1 MLIEKLEKNEIK
13 VTFDVTLNEFE
24 LYLDQAYD
32 LIKDRVEIS
41 GFRKGHAP
49 KSSYINKYGV
59 ESLFQDAVNAC
70 ISDKFEGLLI
80 SRQAEV
86 VSEPT
91 KVEFIPEQPNFTK
104 EEFKLVL
111 YIPVK
116 PEVKLGQYK
125 GLEIPKKEY
134 KVTDE
139 QINQVIEQEIL
150 SKTVSQELKE
160 NQVVENGDVAVF
172 DFEGFLDGVA
182 FEGGKAEKYSLVI
195 GSGQFIPGF
204 EEQLLGMKK
213 DEERTIKVKFPEQ
226 YHAENLK
233 GKDVEFKILMHEV
246 KIEKK
251 EQLSDEL
258 VSKYT
263 SFKTVEEYKKHVVEK
278 LTIQNQHEYENYVEQ
293 MAVLKASD
301 NAVIDIPEAMVLRD
315 VEHQIKQTEQSMKQ
329 YGLSLES
336 YLQMQGK
343 TLSEYKED
351 LKRQSYERIHQ
362 VLTLE
367 AIAKAENITVTDE
380 EISQKIKEY
389 AIEYKVT
396 EDEMKQRLN
405 GVDLSN
411 NIKIEKAVDFIKL
424 NSKLV

>member
-1 MLIEKLEKNEIK
+1 MIIEKLEKNQVK

-24 LYLDQAYD
+24 LYLDQAYG

-70 ISDKFEGLLI
+70 ISDKFESLLI

-125 GLEIPKKEY
+125 GLEIKKRDY

-139 QINQVIEQEIL
+139 QVNQVVNQEVL
-150 SKTVSQELKE
+150 DKTLTQELKE

-213 DEERTIKVKFPEQ
+213 DEEKTIKVKFPEQ

-246 KIEKK
+246 KVEKK
-251 EQLSDEL
+251 EELTDEL
-258 VSKYT
+258 VSKHT
-263 SFKTVEEYKKHVVEK
+263 QFKTIEEYKKSIVEK
-278 LTIQNQHEYENYVEQ
+278 LTQKNQEEYESYIEQ
-293 MAVLKASD
+293 SAVQLASD
-301 NAVIDIPEAMVLRD
+301 NAVIDIPEAMVERD
-315 VEHQIKQTEQSMKQ
+315 VEHQVKQAETSMKQ
-329 YGLSLES
+329 YGLSLEN

-367 AIAKAENITVTDE
+367 QIAKEENLTATDE
-380 EISQKIKEY
+380 EVSKKIQEY
-389 AIEYKVT
+389 ATEYKMT
-396 EDEMKQRLN
+396 EEEMKQRLA

-411 NIKIEKAVDFIKL
+411 NIKIEKAVDFVKQ

>member
-1 MLIEKLEKNEIK
+1 MIIEKLEKNQVK

-24 LYLDQAYD
+24 LYLDQAYG

-70 ISDKFEGLLI
+70 ISDKFESLLI

-125 GLEIPKKEY
+125 GLKIKKRDY

-139 QINQVIEQEIL
+139 QVNQVVNQEVL
-150 SKTVSQELKE
+150 DKTLTQELKE

-213 DEERTIKVKFPEQ
+213 DEEKTIKVKFPEQ

-246 KIEKK
+246 KVEKK
-251 EQLSDEL
+251 EELTDEL
-258 VSKYT
+258 VSKHT
-263 SFKTVEEYKKHVVEK
+263 QFKTIEEYKKSIVEK
-278 LTIQNQHEYENYVEQ
+278 LTQKNQEEYESYIEQ
-293 MAVLKASD
+293 SAVQLASD
-301 NAVIDIPEAMVLRD
+301 NAVIDIPEAMVERD
-315 VEHQIKQTEQSMKQ
+315 VEHQVKQAETSMKQ
-329 YGLSLES
+329 YGLSLEN

-367 AIAKAENITVTDE
+367 QIAKEENLTATDE
-380 EISQKIKEY
+380 EVSKKIQEY
-389 AIEYKVT
+389 ATEYKMT
-396 EDEMKQRLN
+396 EEEMKQRLA

-411 NIKIEKAVDFIKL
+411 NIKIEKAVDFVKQ